1 MAAMTADHRS
11 LAALAA
17 AALLGLGMA
26 GCGGTRPP
34 EDPTP
39 GRDVNPSV
47 LERSEMDQTAIT
59 MEELLLGRL
68 PGVEVRRVR
77 GGLSVLIRGISSF
90 STSNEALIIIDGVQS
105 SGVGLAGVNPEDVE
119 RVEVIK
125 DGAAAFYGFRGANG
139 VLIVTTRR

>member
-1 MAAMTADHRS
+1 MAVRLARHHS
-11 LAALAA
+11 LAAPAA
-17 AALLGLGMA
+17 AALLIYGMA
-26 GCGGTRPP
+26 GCGAAASP
-34 EDPTP
+34 EGPQP
-39 GRDVNPSV
+39 ERDTNPSV
-47 LERSEMDQTAIT
+47 LERSEMNQTAIT

-77 GGLSVLIRGISSF
+77 GGLSVLIRGLSSF

-105 SGVGLAGVNPEDVE
+105 NGVTLASVNPEDVE

-125 DGAAAFYGFRGANG
+125 DGAAALYGVRGANG

>member
-1 MAAMTADHRS
+1 MAAMTVRHS
-11 LAALAA
+11 LAVLAA
-17 AALLGLGMA
+17 AALLGLGTA
-26 GCGGTRPP
+26 GCGGTLPP
-34 EDPTP
+34 EGPQP
-39 GRDVNPSV
+39 ERDTNPSV
-47 LERSEMDQTAIT
+47 LERSEMNRTAIT

-105 SGVGLAGVNPEDVE
+105 SGARLAGVNPEDVE

-125 DGAAAFYGFRGANG
+125 DGAAALYGVRGANG

>member
-1 MAAMTADHRS
+1 MAAMTVRHS

-17 AALLGLGMA
+17 TALLGFGTA
-26 GCGGTRPP
+26 ACGGTLPP
-34 EDPTP
+34 EEPRP
-39 GRDVNPSV
+39 ERDTNPSV
-47 LERSEMDQTAIT
+47 LERSEMNQTAIT

-90 STSNEALIIIDGVQS
+90 TTSNEALIIIDGVQS
-105 SGVGLAGVNPEDVE
+105 SGTMLASVNPEDVE

-125 DGAAAFYGFRGANG
+125 DGAAALYGVRGANG